1 MLRCTMA
8 EGSEHED
15 LEIDADCEETH
26 AINLSFVVS
35 KCSRAPRTCLSCGKP
50 LQKIGHARKN
60 GAKRNVIFSAHRA
73 AHASPKRHRPA
84 HAEST
89 RYQGRDSS
97 VYVLLLA

>member
-60 GAKRNVIFSAHRA
+60 GAKRNVIFSAHRSSRDA
-73 AHASPKRHRPA
+73 GTGVLQSSPGPAQTRPD
-84 HAEST
+84 ES
-89 RYQGRDSS
+89 
-97 VYVLLLA
+97 